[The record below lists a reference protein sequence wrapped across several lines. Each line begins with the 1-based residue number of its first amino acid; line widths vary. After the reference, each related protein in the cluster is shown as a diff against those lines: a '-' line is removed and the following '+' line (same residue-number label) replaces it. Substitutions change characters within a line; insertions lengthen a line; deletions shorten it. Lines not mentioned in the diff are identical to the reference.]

1 LSVFKEKE
9 KYMFFNQLITN
20 ISLFILATFGIMFSR
35 SNIIIVLMCIELML
49 LSVNLNFLLLSVY
62 LDDAV
67 GQVFSLLILTVA
79 AGESAI
85 GLSILILYYR
95 IRGNILINESTVLK
109 G

>member
-1 LSVFKEKE
+1 MSVFKEEE

>member
-1 LSVFKEKE
+1 
-9 KYMFFNQLITN
+9 MFFNQLITN
-20 ISLFILATFGIMFSR
+20 ISLFLLASFGIMFNR
-35 SNIIIVLMCIELML
+35 SNIIIVLMCIEIML

-62 LDDAV
+62 LDDSV

-79 AGESAI
+79 ASESAI

-95 IRGNILINESTVLK
+95 IRGNIFINESTALK

>member
-1 LSVFKEKE
+1 
-9 KYMFFNQLITN
+9 MFFNQLITN
-20 ISLFILATFGIMFSR
+20 ISLFLLASIGIMFNR
-35 SNIIIVLMCIELML
+35 SNIIIVLMCIEIML
-49 LSVNLNFLLLSVY
+49 LSVNLNFLILSIY
-62 LDDAV
+62 LDDTA

-95 IRGNILINESTVLK
+95 IRGNISIHETTAVK

>member
-1 LSVFKEKE
+1 
-9 KYMFFNQLITN
+9 MFFNQLITN
-20 ISLFILATFGIMFSR
+20 ISLFILANFGIMFSR
-35 SNIIIVLMCIELML
+35 SNIIIVLMCIEIML

>member
-1 LSVFKEKE
+1 
-9 KYMFFNQLITN
+9 MFFNQLITN